1 VIVTPFPENAED
13 DRATA
18 IRDTW
23 RGTTEHRAVV
33 RARSLEESMEQALLA
48 LHLTHKDA
56 QKIEAVETNNRDILV
71 RYQEGSILAAT
82 NRSPSGQAV
91 DRTKRDTPER
101 EI

>member
-1 VIVTPFPENAED
+1 VIVTLFPENAED

-23 RGTTEHRAVV
+23 RGATEHRAVV
-33 RARSLEESMEQALLA
+33 RAQSLEESMEQALLA

-56 QKIEAVETNNRDILV
+56 QKIEALETNNRDILV
-71 RYQEGSILAAT
+71 RYQEGSILRCYQPCRKET
-82 NRSPSGQAV
+82 V